1 MLHMVW
7 GAAQSMA
14 APNQGQK
21 GGRRMNGRVA
31 KRIRREVYGVENSP
45 RVRRYK
51 ANVRQEDSIVDG
63 VKKRIFKSM
72 TVFDAGLR
80 AAYQKAKREY
90 RREGVE
96 GK

>member
-1 MLHMVW
+1 M
-7 GAAQSMA
+7 S
-14 APNQGQK
+14 
-21 GGRRMNGRVA
+21 GRVA

-45 RVRRYK
+45 RVRRHK

-63 VKKRIFKSM
+63 IKKRIFKSM

-80 AAYQKAKREY
+80 AAYQKSKREY
-90 RREGVE
+90 RRKRAE